1 MPPQRRLK
9 ARIDCPSP
17 KSIAPP
23 SQPSPPPP
31 FVVQPP
37 DLRLGFQGSEENP
50 EPEIQKQTGFV
61 TRSSFWQGPVS
72 GGRTE
77 AKIGR
82 WI

>member
-31 FVVQPP
+31 FAVQPP

-50 EPEIQKQTGFV
+50 EPEIQKCVYRFGVELRGAGFDFDV
-61 TRSSFWQGPVS
+61 IS
-72 GGRTE
+72 
-77 AKIGR
+77 
-82 WI
+82 